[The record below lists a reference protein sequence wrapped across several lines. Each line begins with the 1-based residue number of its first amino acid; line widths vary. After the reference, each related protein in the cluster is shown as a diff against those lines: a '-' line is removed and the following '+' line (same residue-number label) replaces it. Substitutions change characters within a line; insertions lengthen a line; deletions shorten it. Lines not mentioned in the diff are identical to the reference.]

1 MTDETPFTIGADAR
15 CSDGP
20 CGEVIRVVVD
30 PVAMAITHLVV
41 EPKHRKGLGRLVPL
55 DLLDET
61 ESGEIQIHC
70 TLKEFGTLE
79 SAEETEF
86 RPDRRAYAG
95 YAADETVSW
104 PYYRLGLTGYGGLT
118 LGYAREGLGRPE
130 RWSEPQLVVHD
141 TIPRGEVAVRR
152 GEHVHATDGDIGQV
166 QGLAVDP
173 RTHRATHVLLQ
184 EGHLFGRKEVA
195 IPISAVVAI
204 DDGIRLNLTKEEV
217 QNLPPVEV
225 DRLGGQ
231 RD

>member
-1 MTDETPFTIGADAR
+1 MIDETPFTIGANAS

-55 DLLDET
+55 DLLDES
-61 ESGEIQIHC
+61 ESGDIEMHC
-70 TLKEFGTLE
+70 TLAEFGKLK
-79 SAEETEF
+79 SAEETQF
-86 RPDRRAYAG
+86 LPDRRGYAG
-95 YAADETVSW
+95 YGADEALSW

-130 RWSEPQLVVHD
+130 RWKGSQLVAHD
-141 TIPRGEVAVRR
+141 TIPRGEVPVRR

-166 QGLAVDP
+166 HGLAVDP

-195 IPISAVVAI
+195 IPITAVVAI

-217 QNLPPVEV
+217 QNLPPVDV
-225 DRLGGQ
+225 DLPGGP